1 MDRTPACG
9 FLRKAGGPGSN
20 PGGGNYVKIYNKQ
33 DLNIIMKAFEGELI
47 EERVIIWDKEAAN
60 LYYEHGYGKPMPLE
74 APERLELDLI
84 EATYL
89 LEKGKLKIYVTENN
103 KKRMLDLREMMKVGE
118 SRLNQFHAQY
128 VVYSDLRNKGYLVK
142 TGYKFGAHFR
152 VYEKG
157 VKIKRGPKAPFE
169 HTKFIVHA
177 VPEEAAF
184 SLPEMSRAVRLAHN
198 IRATFVWA
206 VVDKEN
212 DVTYYEIKRLKP

>member
-1 MDRTPACG
+1 ME
-9 FLRKAGGPGSN
+9 
-20 PGGGNYVKIYNKQ
+20 V
-33 DLNIIMKAFEGELI
+33 FEGELI
-47 EERVIIWDKEAAN
+47 EERVIIWDKKAAN
-60 LYYEHGYGKPMPLE
+60 LYYDYGYGKPMPLE
-74 APERLELDLI
+74 SPERLELDLI

-89 LEKGKLKIYVTENN
+89 LEKGKLKIYVKENN
-103 KKRMLDLREMMKVGE
+103 KKRVLDLREMMKIGE

-169 HTKFIVHA
+169 HTKFVVHA

>member
-1 MDRTPACG
+1 
-9 FLRKAGGPGSN
+9 
-20 PGGGNYVKIYNKQ
+20 
-33 DLNIIMKAFEGELI
+33 MKVFEGELI
-47 EERVIIWDKEAAN
+47 EGRVIIWDKRSVS
-60 LYYEHGYGKPMPLE
+60 LYTEDGYGKPMPLE
-74 APERLELDLI
+74 NPERLELDLI

-89 LEKGKLKIYVTENN
+89 LEKGKLKIYVREND
-103 KKRMLDLREMMKVGE
+103 KKVMLDFNKMMEIGE
-118 SRLNQFHAQY
+118 KRVNQFHAQY

-169 HTKFIVHA
+169 HTKFVVHA

>member
-1 MDRTPACG
+1 ME
-9 FLRKAGGPGSN
+9 
-20 PGGGNYVKIYNKQ
+20 V
-33 DLNIIMKAFEGELI
+33 FEGELI
-47 EERVIIWDKEAAN
+47 EDRVIIWDKEAVS
-60 LYYEHGYGKPMPLE
+60 LYYEYGYGKPMPLE
-74 APERLELDLI
+74 SPERLELDLI

-89 LEKGKLKIYVTENN
+89 LEKGKLKIYVKENN
-103 KKRMLDLREMMKVGE
+103 KKRMVDLREMMKVGE

>member
-1 MDRTPACG
+1 ME
-9 FLRKAGGPGSN
+9 
-20 PGGGNYVKIYNKQ
+20 
-33 DLNIIMKAFEGELI
+33 AFEGELI

-60 LYYEHGYGKPMPLE
+60 LYYEYGYGKPMPLE
-74 APERLELDLI
+74 SPERLELDLI

-103 KKRMLDLREMMKVGE
+103 KKRMLDLREMMKIGE